1 MANITTYT
9 AGPAISIKRLMAFM
23 PCQNTIACSSHMV
36 AKQSQPRVDS
46 PRKLLLVSEERE
58 GQNLSRT
65 SIRAFAAR

>member
-1 MANITTYT
+1 
-9 AGPAISIKRLMAFM
+9 MAFM

-36 AKQSQPRVDS
+36 AKHSQPSVDS
-46 PRKLLLVSEERE
+46 PRKLLLVSEARE